1 MRRAALAALA
11 VVLPA
16 AALPAAAQEP
26 PPAPPPVSLTI
37 ADIEGDHL
45 WGAGPAVAEGRARF
59 GDGQP
64 APGREIRIEA
74 RRDGSSEPFSV
85 TDTFKTDSAGTFRVT
100 FRPRRN
106 LEVRLRPD
114 AGEPTA
120 TFRLRV
126 FHRALAK
133 GSGLKRLRDGRER
146 VTEVAAVPPGYR
158 LARAWLYFCRARAKR
173 CTYAARGTS
182 RTSGERMRTVA
193 RFRVPRRHRNRSWHV
208 IFRYV
213 PYPGWGDGTA
223 TERRRPL
230 RTIPNVDQSGS
241 RT

>member
-11 VVLPA
+11 VWAV
-16 AALPAAAQEP
+16 ALPAAAQEP
-26 PPAPPPVSLTI
+26 PPAPPPVLLTI
-37 ADIEGDHL
+37 SSVEGDHL
-45 WGAGPAVAEGRARF
+45 WGSDPAFAEGRARF
-59 GDGQP
+59 ADGQP
-64 APGREIRIEA
+64 APGREVKIEA
-74 RRDGSSEPFSV
+74 RRDGTSEPFSV
-85 TDTFKTDSAGTFRVT
+85 TGSFVTDSAGTFRVT

-114 AGEPTA
+114 SGEPTA
-120 TFRLRV
+120 TFRLRA

-182 RTSGERMRTVA
+182 RVNGERMRTVA
-193 RFRVPRRHRNRSWHV
+193 RFRVPRRYRNRSWHV

-213 PYPGWGDGTA
+213 PQPGWGDGTA